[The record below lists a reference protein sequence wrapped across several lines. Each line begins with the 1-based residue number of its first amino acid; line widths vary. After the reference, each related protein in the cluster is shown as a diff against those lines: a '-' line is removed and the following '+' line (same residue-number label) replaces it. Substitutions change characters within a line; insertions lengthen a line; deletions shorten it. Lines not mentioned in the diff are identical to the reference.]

1 MLSSQLHIQ
10 RIPRLIRLRPPNT
23 IARFS
28 NPRPF
33 TSNSQLLLITTPAN
47 RPQLPFLYTSSAGH
61 PLFTG
66 RQTLNVVTLG
76 RHVTR
81 LISTERRRKITNG
94 IKIGLT
100 VYAIILLLYV
110 AQQGLYQETIERMF
124 PTPPE
129 WSWKSRWYLRTAKAL
144 QSPEKMGRVAT
155 SWPAVGSYYRELLLR
170 LEDPEID
177 GKGLKEQI
185 TNAGEGE
192 AILIDGVGRAG
203 YDIDE
208 MREPWKKG
216 YFDCLMGAAET
227 AEKLD
232 GWLEDTVTHI
242 ASPPEYVVGPS
253 NPRPKEGPKGSIAP
267 LEENCVPAFQNP
279 SVFYMKIL
287 TTKGFQTNQKLDAAL
302 AYADWLDYKGL
313 KDTAGEVYCWAMDI
327 AVEGLGVDPQ
337 KVVDIKTGIIKE
349 GGNKYVTENL
359 LRTSK
364 AMGVHQVRVGDLS
377 SALAVFLS
385 VLKCR
390 RSVTASED
398 SLPKV
403 VNLKPNKSKTKK
415 DDILTAITSFISPPQ
430 YPIPIRTGNEP
441 PVRSQ
446 STACEEAGLMLYIG
460 EIIYASSSREA
471 GLSWTRDAVDQAEI
485 ALLQFDEKQE
495 QKQLVA
501 SPSHGMQYQSTEEQ
515 CQHCLRS
522 GLKNWRQMIRSLVVK
537 AEKDEL
543 KTMDEVNDYWFGRG
557 PRKVAE
563 KQAQRRRWEAE
574 EMILDDRAKRIQR
587 LIGDDGLSAL
597 TSSDR
602 MFFG

>member
-1 MLSSQLHIQ
+1 MLSLQPHIR
-10 RIPRLIRLRPPNT
+10 RIPRLIRLRPPNNV
-23 IARFS
+23 ARFS

-33 TSNSQLLLITTPAN
+33 TSNSQLLLITAPAN
-47 RPQLPFLYTSSAGH
+47 RPQLPFLYTSSASGH
-61 PLFTG
+61 PLFPG
-66 RQTLNVVTLG
+66 RALNVVTLG

-129 WSWKSRWYLRTAKAL
+129 WSWKSRWYLRTAMAL

-155 SWPAVGSYYRELLLR
+155 SWPGVGSYYRELLAR

-177 GKGLKEQI
+177 GKGLKERI
-185 TNAGEGE
+185 INAGEGE
-192 AILIDGVGRAG
+192 AILIDGVGRGG
-203 YDIDE
+203 YDIE
-208 MREPWKKG
+208 GMSEPWKKG
-216 YFDCLMGAAET
+216 YFECLMGAAET

-253 NPRPKEGPKGSIAP
+253 NPRPKQGPKGSIAP
-267 LEENCVPAFQNP
+267 LEENCVPAYQSP

-313 KDTAGEVYCWAMDI
+313 KDTAGEVYRWAMDI
-327 AVEGLGVDPQ
+327 AVEGLSVDPQ
-337 KVVDIKTGIIKE
+337 KVVDPKTGILKD

-364 AMGVHQVRVGDLS
+364 AMGVHQVRTGDIT

-385 VLKCR
+385 VLKSR

-398 SLPKV
+398 SLPKAGSSRQD
-403 VNLKPNKSKTKK
+403 KSKTKK
-415 DDILTAITSFISPPQ
+415 NDAITAISSFISPPP
-430 YPIPIRTGNEP
+430 YPIPVRTGNEP

-446 STACEEAGLMLYIG
+446 SSACEEAGLMVYIG
-460 EIIYASSSREA
+460 EIIYASSSQET
-471 GLSWTRDAVDQAEI
+471 GLTWTRDAVDQAEI
-485 ALLQFDEKQE
+485 ALLQLDALQE
-495 QKQLVA
+495 QKRLAA
-501 SPSHGMQYQSTEEQ
+501 SPSHGMQYQSMEEQ

-522 GLKNWRQMIRSLVVK
+522 GLKNWKQMVRSLVVK
-537 AEKDEL
+537 AEKEEL
-543 KTMDEVNDYWFGRG
+543 KAMDEVNNYWFGRG
-557 PRKVAE
+557 PKKVAE
-563 KQAQRRRWEAE
+563 KQTQRRRWEAE
-574 EMILDDRAKRIQR
+574 EMILGDRAKRIQR
-587 LIGDDGLSAL
+587 LIGDDGFSAL
-597 TSSDR
+597 TSGDR
-602 MFFG
+602 VFFG